1 MRDSLSYIASVIIGI
16 TAVVILIQ
24 GAVTDNFE
32 NVTIGMFLAVITIVI
47 ATATAIK
54 NQLLKELKK

>member
-1 MRDSLSYIASVIIGI
+1 MKDMFSYIASTIIGI
-16 TAVVILIQ
+16 TAIVILIQ
-24 GAVTDNFE
+24 GAVTDNFD
-32 NVTIGMFLAVITIVI
+32 NVIVGMFLAVITVII

>member
-1 MRDSLSYIASVIIGI
+1 MRDNLSYIVSTIIGI

-32 NVTIGMFLAVITIVI
+32 NVTIGMFLAVITIII

-54 NQLLKELKK
+54 NQVLKELKK

>member
-1 MRDSLSYIASVIIGI
+1 MRDTLSYIVSTIIGI

-32 NVTIGMFLAVITIVI
+32 NVTIGMFLAVITII
-47 ATATAIK
+47 ISTATAIK
-54 NQLLKELKK
+54 NQVLKELKK

>member
-1 MRDSLSYIASVIIGI
+1 MRDSLAYIASTIIGI

-24 GAVTDNFE
+24 GAVTDNFD
-32 NVTIGMFLAVITIVI
+32 NVTIGMFLAVITIII

-54 NQLLKELKK
+54 NQVLKELRK

>member
-1 MRDSLSYIASVIIGI
+1 MRDTLSYIVSTIIGI

-54 NQLLKELKK
+54 NQVLKELKK

>member
-1 MRDSLSYIASVIIGI
+1 MRDTLSYIASTIIGI

-24 GAVTDNFE
+24 GAVTDNFD
-32 NVTIGMFLAVITIVI
+32 NVTIGMFLAVITIVL